1 MMFEISVAVGPA
13 LPKFGSWNWIGRG
26 LVNSLEPHMRVCEF
40 SDVTQ
45 PPLADIVVFL
55 KFRPPAQALH
65 VLKAH
70 GAKLVFI
77 PVDVYGSSAEI
88 DHDYSTL
95 KCFDLILAHS
105 RRLIRYLN
113 VAAPVEYVE
122 HPLKY
127 VLPEPKRT
135 CTEGPML
142 WVGRSCNLSAVSHW
156 FNRSELTH
164 DLWILTDT
172 DGRSMTAEQLGFLRP
187 WQIRVAEWSEER
199 HMQWLSQAW
208 LAVDVKASDFRSR
221 HKPPAKAFD
230 FLASGIPVLTN
241 RGSST
246 DLEMCFRGL
255 QPLYTDS
262 WNCNDPSFEEG
273 TRERNAEV
281 IRAAANARR
290 VWTGIQQLLQNQ
302 LPVVRSAR

>member
-1 MMFEISVAVGPA
+1 MMSEISVAVGPA
-13 LPKFGSWNWIGRG
+13 SPEFGSWNWIGRG
-26 LVNSLEPHMRVCEF
+26 LLNSLQPHVRVCEF
-40 SDVTQ
+40 SDVMR

-55 KFRPPAQALH
+55 KFRPSAEVLH
-65 VLKAH
+65 SLKTH

-77 PVDVYGSSAEI
+77 PVDVFGSAAEI

-113 VAAPVEYVE
+113 VAAPVELVE

-127 VLPEPKRT
+127 VLPEPKVT
-135 CTEGPML
+135 GTDGPML
-142 WVGRSCNLSAVSHW
+142 WVGRSCNLPAVSDW
-156 FNRSELTH
+156 FNRSELEH
-164 DLWILTDT
+164 ELWILTDT
-172 DGRSMTAEQLGFLRP
+172 EGRRPTAEQLGFQRP
-187 WQIRVAEWSEER
+187 RQIRIAEWSEER
-199 HMQWLSQAW
+199 HVQWLSHAW
-208 LAVDVKASDFRSR
+208 LAIDVKASDFRSR

-262 WNCNDPSFEEG
+262 WSCNDLAFERG
-273 TRERNAEV
+273 TRQRNAEIV
-281 IRAAANARR
+281 WAAANAFR
-290 VWTGIQQLLQNQ
+290 VWTDIRRLLLNQ
-302 LPVVRSAR
+302 RSAGLSGE